1 MSANFLK
8 LNSDKTEIIVFG
20 TRQQL
25 LKSSIT
31 SINVAGATV
40 AIQNKPVRNL
50 GVLFDSNLG
59 MSDQVSS
66 VIKSVSFQIR
76 NIARIR
82 RYLDHEA
89 TKKLVN
95 SAVTSRLDYCNS
107 LLTGIAGHLVKRL
120 QKAQNS
126 AACLVSGKGRFDHIS
141 ETCKDLHW
149 LPVAQ
154 RIDFKVAL
162 MTFKAIHG
170 LSPVYIQ
177 ELLTEQ
183 PCVRHSRHREN
194 QLLLH
199 IPKTKLPTGG
209 DRSFSSYAPSLW
221 NKIPAEIRASKN
233 VETFKKQL
241 KTHYFKQ
248 AFNL

>member
-1 MSANFLK
+1 MQTVSVLTEMS
-8 LNSDKTEIIVFG
+8 
-20 TRQQL
+20 
-25 LKSSIT
+25 
-31 SINVAGATV
+31 
-40 AIQNKPVRNL
+40 
-50 GVLFDSNLG
+50 G

-177 ELLTEQ
+177 DLLTEQ

-199 IPKTKLPTGG
+199 VPKTKLPTGG